1 MPLKALPLRIS
12 LRFQKVPLRLALVT
26 PFLLQ
31 ISAAV
36 GLTGYLSFRNGEQA
50 VNDVAQQLRVEI
62 GDRIHQTLSHY
73 LEAPRSINRVNV
85 NAIRLNQLNLQNTSS
100 LTRQF
105 WNQRFLFDSDKV
117 SAIYWATATGEFFG
131 LGFQDSKRW
140 EIGRAGKSTGG
151 KFSSYSVDSEGNPVS
166 LLTVGNKYDPR
177 VRPWYKKAVQ
187 VGQEAWSDIYLD
199 FKEPRLKITLVQP
212 IYTKTAELRGVA
224 GVDFVLSHI
233 QEFLQRLKI
242 GKSGLTFIM
251 ERSGTIVA
259 SSTAQEP
266 FLRDSNGKVKE
277 RLLAKNSQVRAI
289 ATAATYLE
297 HSANLA
303 EINSTKQFTFDIEG
317 KPHFLQITPLKDSRG
332 IDWLIAVII
341 PKTDFMEQINANTRT
356 TIWLCLGALVVSST
370 LGIFTSRWIVAPI
383 LLLGQASR
391 KIASGKLDQNVEGGR
406 IQELEILAQSFN
418 QMATQ
423 LRESFLALETAKE
436 ELEQRVIERTTA
448 LQLSEEKFSKAF
460 HCSPQAMSIATFSD
474 GRFIEVND
482 SFLKFSGY
490 SLAEIIGR
498 TSMELHVWAHAENRV
513 LILQMLQDNGTFR
526 NLEVEFRTKS
536 GERKIGLLSAEIIDI
551 NGTQC
556 ILAAIEDIT
565 ARKQAEEALRKSE
578 AQKQAILLAI
588 PDLMMRINREG
599 YYVDF
604 IQPKYSQMSVL
615 KINPIGQHSS
625 ENFPPDLFQQRM
637 FYIHRALET
646 REVQIYE
653 QQIQIQG
660 ELLDE
665 EIRVVPLDDNEALIL
680 VRDITER
687 KRAEKALELEREKS
701 EQLLLNILPQAI
713 AEQLK
718 REQRSIAEHFTDVT
732 ILFADIVGFTPLS
745 AKMQPLELVN
755 LLNEIFSAFDQL
767 SEKHGLEKI
776 KTIGDAYMVVGGLP
790 VPRADHAEA
799 VAAMALDM
807 QVAINCFQATHR
819 EPFQIRIG
827 INTGQV
833 VAGVIGI
840 KKFIYDLWG
849 DTVNV
854 ASRMESQGVPG
865 CIQVTAETYLRLKDK
880 FIFEERGAIA
890 VKGKGDMTTYW
901 LKGYK
906 VGGSMSPEEP

>member
-1 MPLKALPLRIS
+1 MPLKTLSRRIS
-12 LRFQKVPLRLALVT
+12 KRFQKVPLRLALVI

-36 GLTGYLSFRNGEQA
+36 GLTGYLSFRNGEEA
-50 VNDVAQQLRVEI
+50 VNEVAQQLRVEI
-62 GDRIHQTLSHY
+62 GDRIHQTLSYY
-73 LEAPRSINRVNV
+73 LEAPRTINRVNA
-85 NAIRLNQLNLQNTSS
+85 NAIRLNQLNLQDTGS

-117 SAIYWATATGEFFG
+117 SAIYWATPTGEFFG

-151 KFSSYSVDSEGNPVS
+151 KFSSFAVDSEGNPAS
-166 LLTVGNKYDPR
+166 LLAVGNNYDPR

-187 VGQEAWSDIYLD
+187 ARQEAWSDIYID

-212 IYTKTAELRGVA
+212 IYTKTGELRGVA

-277 RLLAKNSQVRAI
+277 RLLAKNSGVPLIKA
-289 ATAATYLE
+289 AATYLE
-297 HSANLA
+297 QSANLA
-303 EINSTKQFTFDIEG
+303 EINSTRQFTFELEG
-317 KPHFLQITPLKDSRG
+317 KQHFLQITPLKDSRG

-341 PKTDFMEQINANTRT
+341 PKTDFMEQIHANTRT
-356 TIWLCLGALVVSST
+356 TIWLCLAALVVSAM

-383 LLLGQASR
+383 LLLGQASI

-406 IQELEILAQSFN
+406 IQELEVLAQSFN

-423 LRESFLALETAKE
+423 LRESFLALETAKD
-436 ELEQRVIERTTA
+436 ELEQRVIERTAA
-448 LQLSEEKFSKAF
+448 LQRSEEKFSKAF
-460 HCSPQAMSIATFSD
+460 HCSPHAMSLATFSD
-474 GRFIEVND
+474 GHFIEVND

-490 SLAEIIGR
+490 SLEEVLGR
-498 TSMELHVWAHAENRV
+498 TSMELQVWVHTENRV

-588 PDLMMRINREG
+588 PDLMMRIDREG

-604 IQPKYSQMSVL
+604 IQPKFSQMSVL

-625 ENFPPDLFQQRM
+625 EDFPPDLFQQRM

-653 QQIQIQG
+653 QQIQIEG

-687 KRAEKALELEREKS
+687 KRAEKALELERQKS
-701 EQLLLNILPQAI
+701 EQLLLNILPEAI

-807 QVAINCFQATHR
+807 QVAINRFQATHR

-890 VKGKGDMTTYW
+890 VKGKGEMTTYW

-906 VGGSMSPEEP
+906 VGGGHVT

>member
-1 MPLKALPLRIS
+1 MPLKTLPLRIS

-36 GLTGYLSFRNGEQA
+36 GLTGYLSFRNGEEA
-50 VNDVAQQLRVEI
+50 INDVAQQLRVEI

-73 LEAPRSINRVNV
+73 LEAPRTINRVNV
-85 NAIRLNQLNLQNTSS
+85 NAIRLNQLNLQDTSS

-317 KPHFLQITPLKDSRG
+317 KSHFLQITPLKDSRG

-356 TIWLCLGALVVSST
+356 TIWLCLGALVVSAT

-391 KIASGKLDQNVEGGR
+391 KIASGKLDQNV
-406 IQELEILAQSFN
+406 S
-418 QMATQ
+418 
-423 LRESFLALETAKE
+423 
-436 ELEQRVIERTTA
+436 
-448 LQLSEEKFSKAF
+448 
-460 HCSPQAMSIATFSD
+460 
-474 GRFIEVND
+474 
-482 SFLKFSGY
+482 
-490 SLAEIIGR
+490 
-498 TSMELHVWAHAENRV
+498 
-513 LILQMLQDNGTFR
+513 
-526 NLEVEFRTKS
+526 
-536 GERKIGLLSAEIIDI
+536 
-551 NGTQC
+551 
-556 ILAAIEDIT
+556 
-565 ARKQAEEALRKSE
+565 
-578 AQKQAILLAI
+578 
-588 PDLMMRINREG
+588 
-599 YYVDF
+599 
-604 IQPKYSQMSVL
+604 
-615 KINPIGQHSS
+615 
-625 ENFPPDLFQQRM
+625 
-637 FYIHRALET
+637 
-646 REVQIYE
+646 
-653 QQIQIQG
+653 
-660 ELLDE
+660 
-665 EIRVVPLDDNEALIL
+665 
-680 VRDITER
+680 
-687 KRAEKALELEREKS
+687 
-701 EQLLLNILPQAI
+701 
-713 AEQLK
+713 
-718 REQRSIAEHFTDVT
+718 T
-732 ILFADIVGFTPLS
+732 IV
-745 AKMQPLELVN
+745 
-755 LLNEIFSAFDQL
+755 
-767 SEKHGLEKI
+767 
-776 KTIGDAYMVVGGLP
+776 
-790 VPRADHAEA
+790 
-799 VAAMALDM
+799 
-807 QVAINCFQATHR
+807 
-819 EPFQIRIG
+819 
-827 INTGQV
+827 
-833 VAGVIGI
+833 
-840 KKFIYDLWG
+840 
-849 DTVNV
+849 
-854 ASRMESQGVPG
+854 
-865 CIQVTAETYLRLKDK
+865 
-880 FIFEERGAIA
+880 
-890 VKGKGDMTTYW
+890 
-901 LKGYK
+901 
-906 VGGSMSPEEP
+906 